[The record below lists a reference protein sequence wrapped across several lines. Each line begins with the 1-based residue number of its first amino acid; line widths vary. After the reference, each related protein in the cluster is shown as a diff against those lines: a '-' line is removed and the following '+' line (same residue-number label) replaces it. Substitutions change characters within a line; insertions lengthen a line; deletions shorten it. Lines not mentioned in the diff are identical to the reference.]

1 MTWRML
7 TEEQRI
13 ACLERVRDDQ
23 GGVANKKFKKE
34 QVMEA
39 LLDVR
44 TWLIVLATML
54 SVFHRISYQTHTE

>member
-1 MTWRML
+1 MTWRIL

-23 GGVANKKFKKE
+23 GGITNKTFKND

-54 SVFHRISYQTHTE
+54 STFHHTF